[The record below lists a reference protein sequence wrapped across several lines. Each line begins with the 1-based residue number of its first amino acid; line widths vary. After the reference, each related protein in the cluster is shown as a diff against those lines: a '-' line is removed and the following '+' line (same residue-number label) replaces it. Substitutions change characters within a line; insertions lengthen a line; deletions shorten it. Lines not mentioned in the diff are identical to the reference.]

1 MPEPLASPSTTL
13 REQVAAARTEAFD
26 AHRAGEA
33 GKANARR
40 LTASLERIVA
50 GAFESAVARVPV
62 PGAAL
67 VALGG
72 FGRFEMSPFSDLDL
86 MLLVPEDARRAG
98 EALSHELFTPLW
110 DAGLE
115 PGTTVRTPKETIE
128 ATQEQTV
135 ATALLDGRVVA
146 GDRGAGRVVLA
157 GLWEQLSGDRLEAFI
172 AEKVAEIEE
181 RRRRFGRSLYLLEPN
196 LKTGVGGLRDL
207 AGALWV
213 FRARHRL
220 AGITGVAHKGLL
232 PRREIDALR
241 AARDLILR
249 VRCQLHLQANRRD
262 DRLTYAAQ
270 ERAARELG
278 YLDGPEELAV
288 ERLMRD
294 YYVAAQT
301 VEHAS
306 DALVDRCTRES
317 QPRKAPG
324 RAQVLTASLELF
336 DGRVT
341 FRERADLA
349 AEPSLLVNLFAVA
362 ERERAPVHS
371 SARDRVA
378 QEVQRLGPALASE
391 PAATRAFLD
400 YLESPGATGV
410 ALRGLYETGVIGG
423 LFPEFARLR
432 ARVQHDVYHVYTVD
446 THTLFALQ
454 KLLRL
459 RSGLLPEQPVFTRLC
474 QDLPRPLPLYLGLFF
489 HDLGKGLGGDHSVKG
504 EALARAWAGRAGI
517 DPDVIEDVGFLVREH
532 LRLSQVAFRRDL
544 SDPSLVAKV
553 AAMCGTRERL
563 DLLYLLTYADIS
575 SVGPETWNDWR
586 SRLLG
591 ELHEKVRAVLDAAGP
606 QGPGAFDPTEAARA
620 GRRAL
625 REAIHDVARGA
636 ESERDRFL
644 AILPER
650 YLATVAPSAAR
661 HHFDVWRRAKGR
673 VVTASVLPRPD
684 LTDAADLVLV
694 CDDRPGLLS
703 LLAGTL
709 AAHGI
714 DILAAEIFSLE
725 DGRALDAFVV
735 REPGGA
741 PPSAGRVANAMA
753 DLEQVL
759 AGQED
764 VERLLARRR
773 TTAWSVE
780 PGPAVATKIRFDL
793 GAARDATVVDVF
805 ARDRAGLLH
814 DIASALHRAG
824 ASILLA
830 RVATEGN
837 RATDGFYLQD
847 LEGRKITEPERLE
860 QIERAVAEALAPP
873 ATPPR

>member
-1 MPEPLASPSTTL
+1 MDAIQPAPAGPL
-13 REQVAAARTEAFD
+13 RELVAAAREEAFV
-26 AHRAGEA
+26 AHRHGEA

-40 LTASLERIVA
+40 LADSLERIVA
-50 GAFESAVARVPV
+50 GAFDNAMARVPV

-72 FGRFEMSPFSDLDL
+72 FGRFEMSPYSDLDL
-86 MLLVPEDARRAG
+86 MLLVPEEAG
-98 EALSHELFTPLW
+98 KKGGALSHELFTPLW

-115 PGTTVRTPKETIE
+115 PGTTVRTARETIE
-128 ATQEQTV
+128 ATQDQTV

-172 AEKVAEIEE
+172 AAKVAEMEE
-181 RRRRFGRSLYLLEPN
+181 RRRRYGGSIYLLEPN

-213 FRARHRL
+213 FRARHRA
-220 AGITGVAHKGLL
+220 AGITGVARKALL
-232 PRREIDALR
+232 PRREVEALR
-241 AARDLILR
+241 QARDRILR
-249 VRCQLHLQANRRD
+249 LRCQLHLQARRRD
-262 DRLTYAAQ
+262 DRLTFAAQ

-278 YLDGPEELAV
+278 YADGPQELAV
-288 ERLMRD
+288 EKLMQD
-294 YYVAAQT
+294 YYLAALT
-301 VEHAS
+301 VEHAA
-306 DALVDRCTRES
+306 DTLVDRCTREP
-317 QPRKAPG
+317 QFRKGPR
-324 RAQVLTASLELF
+324 RAVVLTAGLEKW

-341 FRERADLA
+341 FREKADPG
-349 AEPSLLVNLFAVA
+349 AEPALLVNLFAVA

-378 QEVQRLGPALASE
+378 QEVQRLGPALAAE
-391 PAATRAFLD
+391 PTATRAFLD
-400 YLESPGATGV
+400 YLEGPGVTGE

-432 ARVQHDVYHVYTVD
+432 ARVQHDAYHVYTVD

-504 EALARAWAGRAGI
+504 EAQARSWAERCGI
-517 DPDVIEDVGFLVREH
+517 DPSITEDVAFLVREH

-553 AAMCGTRERL
+553 ATLCGTRERL

-591 ELHEKVRAVLDAAGP
+591 ELHDKVARVLEREGP

-620 GRRAL
+620 GRRTL
-625 REAIHDVARGA
+625 RESVRDLARGA
-636 ESERDRFL
+636 EPDLERFL

-650 YLATVAPSAAR
+650 YLATVAPNAAR

-673 VVTASVLPRPD
+673 AVTASALPRPD
-684 LTDAADLVLV
+684 VSDAADLVIV
-694 CDDRPGLLS
+694 ADDRPGLLS

-741 PPSAGRVANAMA
+741 PPSAERVARAVA
-753 DLEQVL
+753 DVERVL
-759 AGQED
+759 AGQETVGD
-764 VERLLARRR
+764 LLKRRR
-773 TTAWSVE
+773 SAPWAADQ
-780 PGPAVATKIRFDL
+780 GPAVTTKIRFDL

-805 ARDRAGLLH
+805 ARDRPGLLH
-814 DIASALHRAG
+814 DIASALHQAG

-847 LEGRKITEPERLE
+847 LAGRKITETARLE
-860 QIERAVAEALAPP
+860 AIERAVAEALAAPG
-873 ATPPR
+873 AR